1 MARCALAASLAV
13 LLAPACS
20 LGQGT
25 GSVAGTLNVP
35 DCWSGCFDLHP
46 DFFAAVPSNGGTMQI
61 RVQNGSDNETF
72 SDGLT
77 ILVDDAGR
85 VRGDPLAD
93 GTPRAS
99 LLGTTLAV
107 ALPPHVTPPGVPVK
121 AIANPPLVHATLY
134 LERTCRTQNVS
145 LYALDAVTLEADGTC
160 NRPGSGQALVCGAA
174 PAATDGGSQ
183 ATAEAGGP
191 IEAGATGGGIDGGVA
206 AGPVAQSTIVFNSLF
221 DGNPTE
227 SDDKQRLTDARF
239 DLYLADPREIAS
251 GGLGPPPRCRGHIA
265 GSIRF
270 LFERGRPAQPFP

>member
-1 MARCALAASLAV
+1 MLAAALAV
-13 LLAPACS
+13 VVAPACS

-35 DCWSGCFDLHP
+35 DCWSGCFDMHP
-46 DFFAAVPSNGGTMQI
+46 DFFAAVPSNGGTLQI

-72 SDGLT
+72 SDGLI
-77 ILVDDAGR
+77 ILVDDVGK

-93 GTPRAS
+93 GTTRPS
-99 LLGTTLAV
+99 LLGTTLGV
-107 ALPPHVTPPGVPVK
+107 ALPPQVTPAGVPVK
-121 AIANPPLVHATLY
+121 AIADPPLVHATLY

-145 LYALDAVTLEADGTC
+145 LYAMDAVTLEADGTC
-160 NRPGSGQALVCGAA
+160 NRPGSGQTLVCGGGGAG
-174 PAATDGGSQ
+174 ATD
-183 ATAEAGGP
+183 ATAEAGAAY
-191 IEAGATGGGIDGGVA
+191 EAGTTGVSSDSGAA
-206 AGPVAQSTIVFNSLF
+206 AGPVAQSTIAFSSLF

-227 SDDKQRLTDARF
+227 SDDRQRLTDARF
-239 DLYLADPREIAS
+239 DLYLADPREIAA